1 MKHIFSLLLLLFISQ
16 TAISQKKEIDYRAYN
31 EWKKLEAHCISN
43 DGNFVSYTIK
53 PLRGDG
59 YLYIYNQVKNKL
71 DSIPRGYNQQFSG
84 NSNFLVFKITPGFDT
99 LRNCELNKIDK
110 EKWPK
115 DSL

>member
-71 DSIPRGYNQQFSG
+71 DSIPRGYNQQFSKPF
-84 NSNFLVFKITPGFDT
+84 NALATLLFKAFTASSF
-99 LRNCELNKIDK
+99 R
-110 EKWPK
+110 
-115 DSL
+115 